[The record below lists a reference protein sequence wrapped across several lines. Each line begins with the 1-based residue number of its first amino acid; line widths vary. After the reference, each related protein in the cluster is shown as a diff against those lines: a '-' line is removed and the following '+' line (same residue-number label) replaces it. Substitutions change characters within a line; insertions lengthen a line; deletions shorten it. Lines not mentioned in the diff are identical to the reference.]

1 MLTFLKVKDFAIIN
15 EMEVDF
21 EDGFNVITGETGAGK
36 SIIINALSTFLY
48 QKVSP
53 EVLKTSAK
61 QAEITAHFL
70 EGGKEYI
77 LKRVILAS
85 GRSRAYLNGEPIT
98 LTRMEEIAST
108 LIHIYGQ
115 NEYRD
120 LLEKERYI
128 KMVDNILKIDRQR
141 EILKEKVKELRE
153 LEGNFKIMIKEA
165 GTKEKEIAF
174 LEFQI
179 DEIEKAGLKEGEEDL
194 LKERLKLLKE
204 AEKIKVIL
212 KEVETYLYEN
222 DISIYN
228 SIYLCLSL
236 LKPYRQIQ
244 LLNSILERL
253 ESLSYEVDDIYRDIK
268 ERSKTIFY
276 DPDELKKVEERLS
289 KIFTIKEKYGK
300 TLEDIDRYYK
310 NAKARLKYL
319 LDLSENIE
327 EMEKKIAVLNRDL
340 KELADFLSNKRKQG
354 VLEIEK
360 MVMEEIKMLA
370 MKNTIFRIEIK
381 DKGFIDEDGKDD
393 LEFLI
398 SPNPG
403 EALKPLRRIA
413 SGGELSRIMLAI
425 KRVMGDK
432 EDKTL
437 IFDEIDTGIG
447 GMVAEMVGQRLK
459 MLSKS
464 HQIICIT
471 HLPQIAVYGDSHF
484 LVEKQQMKDY
494 TMTGIKRL
502 EERERIKE
510 IARMI
515 GGLEITD
522 KTIQRAEEMLLHVKK
537 GCY

>member
-1 MLTFLKVKDFAIIN
+1 MLTFLKVKDFAIID

-370 MKNTIFRIEIK
+370 MENTIFRIEIK

-403 EALKPLRRIA
+403 ESLKPLRRIA

>member
-1 MLTFLKVKDFAIIN
+1 MLTFLKVKDFAIID

-21 EDGFNVITGETGAGK
+21 ENGFNVITGETGAGK
-36 SIIINALSTFLY
+36 SIIINALSTFLN

-98 LTRMEEIAST
+98 LTRMEEIANS

-120 LLEKERYI
+120 LLEKEQYI
-128 KMVDNILKIDRQR
+128 KMVDNILKIDGQR

-153 LEGNFKIMIKEA
+153 LEGNLKIMIKEA

-179 DEIEKAGLKEGEEDL
+179 DEIEKANLKEGEEDS
-194 LKERLKLLKE
+194 LKERLRLLKE
-204 AEKIKVIL
+204 AEKIKSIL

-222 DISIYN
+222 DTSTHN

-253 ESLSYEVDDIYRDIK
+253 ESLSYEVDDLYRDIK
-268 ERSKTIFY
+268 ERSKTVFD

-289 KIFTIKEKYGK
+289 KIYTIKEKYGK
-300 TLEDIDRYYK
+300 TLQDIDEYYK
-310 NAKARLKYL
+310 NAKVRLKYL
-319 LDLSENIE
+319 LDLSENIK
-327 EMEKKIAVLNRDL
+327 EMEKKIAVLDREL

-354 VLEIEK
+354 VLDIEK
-360 MVMEEIKMLA
+360 MVMEELKMLA
-370 MKNTIFRIEIK
+370 MENTVFHIEIK

-393 LEFLI
+393 IEFLI

-403 EALKPLRRIA
+403 EALKPLRKIA

-425 KRVMGDK
+425 KRVMGNK

-447 GMVAEMVGQRLK
+447 GMVAEMVGLRLK
-459 MLSKS
+459 MLSKT
-464 HQIICIT
+464 HQVICIT
-471 HLPQIAVYGDSHF
+471 HLPQIAVYGDNHF

-494 TMTGIKRL
+494 TMTDIKRL

-522 KTIQRAEEMLLHVKK
+522 KTIQRAEEMLSNVKK
-537 GCY
+537 GNY

>member
-1 MLTFLKVKDFAIIN
+1 MLNFLKVKDFAIID

-36 SIIINALSTFLY
+36 SIIINALSTLLS
-48 QKVSP
+48 QRVSP

-70 EGGKEYI
+70 EGEREYI

-98 LTRMEEIAST
+98 LSKMEEIAST

-128 KMVDNILKIDRQR
+128 KMVDNILKIDVHR
-141 EILKEKVKELRE
+141 EALREKVMKLRE
-153 LEGNFKIMIKEA
+153 LDSNLKIMLKEA
-165 GTKEKEIAF
+165 GTKDKEMAF

-179 DEIEKAGLKEGEEDL
+179 DEIEKACLKGHEEEQ

-204 AEKIKVIL
+204 GERIKSIL
-212 KEVETYLYEN
+212 KEVEEYLYEN
-222 DISIYN
+222 DTSTYSSIS
-228 SIYLCLSL
+228 SCLSL

-244 LLNSILERL
+244 VLNDITERL
-253 ESLSYEVDDIYRDIK
+253 ESLSYEVDDIYREIK
-268 ERSKTIFY
+268 ERSKTVY
-276 DPDELKKVEERLS
+276 DDPDELKKVEDRLS
-289 KIFTIKEKYGK
+289 KIFSLKEKYGK
-300 TLEDIDRYYK
+300 TIEDIDRYYK
-310 NAKARLKYL
+310 NAKERLRYL
-319 LDLSENIE
+319 LELSENIKE
-327 EMEKKIAVLNRDL
+327 KEKKIAELNRDL
-340 KELADFLSNKRKQG
+340 NELAEFLSNKRKEG
-354 VLEIEK
+354 VFEIEK
-360 MVMEEIKMLA
+360 MVMEELKMLA
-370 MKNTIFRIEIK
+370 MENTVFHIEIK

-393 LEFLI
+393 VEFLI

-403 EALKPLRRIA
+403 EALKPLRKIA

-447 GMVAEMVGQRLK
+447 GMVAEMVGLRLK
-459 MLSKS
+459 MLSKN
-464 HQIICIT
+464 HQVICIT
-471 HLPQIAVYGDSHF
+471 HLPQIAVYGDCHF

-502 EERERIKE
+502 EENERIKE
-510 IARMI
+510 IARML

-522 KTIQRAEEMLLHVKK
+522 KTIQKAEEMLLNVKK
-537 GCY
+537 SNH